1 LGAEI
6 MLRDATRVH
15 PFLLSAVARRRV
27 TDSIDGFRALRIEV
41 LRDPRLDPTPPWLP
55 PSAAAGCPDS

>member
-27 TDSIDGFRALRIEV
+27 TDSFRALRIEV